1 MIDTLPVAIVSRLIE
16 ESLDAVVVVDEEG
29 AIRYL
34 NCAMQKLCGFAPGEA
49 IGQPLAGLLPES
61 FSHHPDA
68 SFSTLLENA
77 YAADLLGGPREFVVR
92 HRTGEMIPV
101 EMKALDLGVVGSV
114 RYFGA
119 FIADL
124 RQRRQAEAKNAAL
137 LAQLERQAMSDTLT
151 GLPNRRAYENEAGR
165 MLARAR
171 RSGAP
176 ITVGIADIDHFKKV
190 NDDHGHA
197 VGDEVLSAVSAVIA
211 QAARS
216 SDFVARIGGE
226 EFGLLFPDAMPET
239 AHAVAERIRR
249 AVANFP
255 VSTSTGAALN
265 LTVSIGLARFEGGLS
280 ESLSHA
286 DGALYEAKNTGRN
299 QVREAPSRAA

>member
-1 MIDTLPVAIVSRLIE
+1 MINTLPVAIVSRLIE
-16 ESLDAVVVVDEEG
+16 ESLDAVVVVDEDG

-34 NCAMQKLCGFAPGEA
+34 NAAMQDLCGFAPGEA

-61 FSHHPDA
+61 FSNQHEGSFA
-68 SFSTLLENA
+68 SLLDKA
-77 YAADLLGGPREFVVR
+77 YAANLLGGAREFVVR

-101 EMKALDLGVVGSV
+101 EMKALDLGVVDTV

-124 RQRRQAEAKNAAL
+124 RQRRQAESRNAAL

-151 GLPNRRAYENEAGR
+151 GLPNRRAYETEAGR

-171 RSGAP
+171 RSGSP
-176 ITVGIADIDHFKKV
+176 ITVGIADIDHFKCV
-190 NDDHGHA
+190 NDEHGHA
-197 VGDEVLSAVSAVIA
+197 VGDEVLNAVAAVLA

-239 AHAVAERIRR
+239 ARAVAERIRR
-249 AVANFP
+249 AVAQFP
-255 VSTSTGAALN
+255 VAASNGKALS
-265 LTVSIGLARFEGGLS
+265 LTISIGLARFEG
-280 ESLSHA
+280 SLSDALSRA
-286 DGALYEAKNTGRN
+286 DAALYQAKNAGRN
-299 QVREAPSRAA
+299 RVEEAT

>member
-1 MIDTLPVAIVSRLIE
+1 MIDSLPVAIVSRLIE
-16 ESLDAVVVVDEEG
+16 ESLDAVVVVDDEG

-34 NCAMQKLCGFAPGEA
+34 NCAMQALCGFAPGEA

-61 FSHHPDA
+61 FSNHPGV
-68 SFSTLLENA
+68 SFTTLLDKA
-77 YAADLLGGPREFVVR
+77 YAADLLGGAREFVIR

-137 LAQLERQAMSDTLT
+137 LAQLERQAMSDALT
-151 GLPNRRAYENEAGR
+151 GLPNRRAYENEARR
-165 MLARAR
+165 MQARAR
-171 RSGAP
+171 RSGSP
-176 ITVGIADIDHFKKV
+176 ITVGVADIDHFKKV
-190 NDDHGHA
+190 NDEHGHA

-216 SDFVARIGGE
+216 TDFVARIGGE
-226 EFGLLFPDAMPET
+226 EFGLLFPDAMPDT
-239 AHAVAERIRR
+239 ARAVAERMRR
-249 AVANFP
+249 AVEDFP
-255 VSTSTGAALN
+255 VMTSGGVS
-265 LTVSIGLARFEGGLS
+265 LTVTISVGLAQFDGGLS

-286 DGALYEAKNTGRN
+286 DSAMYEAKNAGRN
-299 QVREAPSRAA
+299 QVREATR

>member
-1 MIDTLPVAIVSRLIE
+1 MIDTLPAAIVSRLIE
-16 ESLDAVVVVDEEG
+16 ESLDAVVVVDEDG

-34 NCAMQKLCGFAPGEA
+34 NCAMQTLCGFPAGEA

-61 FSHHPDA
+61 FSNHPDA
-68 SFSTLLENA
+68 SFTSLLETV
-77 YAADLLGGPREFVVR
+77 YAANLLGGASEFVVR

-101 EMKALDLGVVGSV
+101 EMKALDLGVVGTV

-124 RQRRQAEAKNAAL
+124 RQRHQAEAKNAAL

-151 GLPNRRAYENEAGR
+151 GLPNRRAYENEAHR

-176 ITVGIADIDHFKKV
+176 ITVGVADIDHFKKV
-190 NDDHGHA
+190 NDQHGHA
-197 VGDEVLSAVSAVIA
+197 TGDEVLSAVSAVIA

-226 EFGLLFPDAMPET
+226 EFGLLVPDAMPET

-249 AVANFP
+249 AVADFP
-255 VSTSTGAALN
+255 VVTSSGIVLSI
-265 LTVSIGLARFEGGLS
+265 TVSIGLAQLEGNLS

-286 DGALYEAKNTGRN
+286 DGALYQAKDAGRN
-299 QVREAPSRAA
+299 QVREAQRKLT